1 MFQMISKEQALEH
14 ISEVYEWSLT
24 HLGFNHTMSRELFVW
39 MQRTWAKSGTD
50 RAQEVRR
57 KVTAANK
64 EKKTVSTGTT
74 EAQAKG
80 LTTLAYT
87 KTQQSGATRFNA
99 PLKQLERKPGS
110 RIETPEEAQ
119 AEVQEA
125 PPQQVEKKQKA
136 AAVELTP
143 DELAGIDAKSKPRAI
158 LTEFGEPRI
167 TATLEKVYGVSEDDM
182 PGSGSQKAALL
193 KQKVIEAGKKA

>member
-1 MFQMISKEQALEH
+1 MITKEQALEH
-14 ISEVYEWSLT
+14 ISEVYEWALNN
-24 HLGFNHTMSRELFVW
+24 LGFNHTMSRELLIW
-39 MQRTWAKSGTD
+39 MQRTWAKAGTD
-50 RAQEVRR
+50 RAQEIRR

-64 EKKTVSTGTT
+64 EKKTASAVAT

-87 KTQQSGATRFNA
+87 RIPQSGATRFNA
-99 PLKQLERKPGS
+99 PLKKLERKPGS

-119 AEVQEA
+119 VEVQEA
-125 PPQQVEKKQKA
+125 PPQPVEKKQKA
-136 AAVELTP
+136 AAVELTT
-143 DELAGIDAKSKPRAI
+143 DELAGLAEMKPRAI
-158 LTEFGEPRI
+158 LSEFKEPRI
-167 TATLEKVYGVSEDDM
+167 TVTLENVYGVSEEDI